1 MPQASREEIM
11 ANDAN
16 TGSLEPEGH
25 RKSVGFQWAIFFKFL
40 VPSLLG
46 VFLFLAP
53 IQFNGNLT
61 IPIAAVISEL
71 GLLLGDNLLSIL
83 VIFCVLTA
91 VLNVLYTYIEQKPR
105 WLPQGQFFTDVFAAT
120 PFWFW
125 LRILGALFAVMHYYE
140 WGPRIVVTESVTGVA
155 FNDIGAT
162 MILTFTVAC
171 LLMPLLTDYGLMEFI
186 GTIVKPFFRKAFN
199 LPGQAAIDGMASIVA
214 ANSVGILITINQYRN
229 GFYTLREASIVATNF
244 SICSIPFNV
253 VIAEAAGIEEFFP
266 WFLTGLLS
274 CFVCVFILPR
284 IPPLSTIPTCYS
296 SAGKQLHEDDTDDR
310 HIFTKALSAAMD
322 RAALQP
328 GAKGYLKTSG
338 RAASEVSFGVIS
350 ASLAL
355 VVIAMTIVNE
365 TPFFTWI
372 TLPLIPILEL
382 LQIPEAAAAAPGLL
396 MGYVDQ
402 FLPAVLAGQIDSEIT
417 RFVLAGLSMAQLI
430 FMTEVGMLILKSEIP
445 LNAWQLLIIFLQR
458 TVIVLPIFT
467 VVAFQLY

>member
-1 MPQASREEIM
+1 LDLLRKNVV
-11 ANDAN
+11 NDTNA
-16 TGSLEPEGH
+16 H
-25 RKSVGFQWAIFFKFL
+25 SVDNKGRRMSTKYHWSVFLKFL
-40 VPSLLG
+40 APSLLG

-53 IQFNGNLT
+53 IEFNGNLT
-61 IPIAAVISEL
+61 IPIAVVISQL
-71 GLLLGDNLLSIL
+71 GVLLGDHLLAIL
-83 VIFCVLTA
+83 IVFCVSTA
-91 VLNVLYTYIEQKPR
+91 VLNILYTYVKQKPR
-105 WLPQGQFFTDVFAAT
+105 WLPQSPFLTDVFTAT

-125 LRILGALFAVMHYYE
+125 LRVLGALFAVMHYFD
-140 WGPRIVVTESVTGVA
+140 WGPRFIVTESVTGVA
-155 FNDIGAT
+155 FDDIGST

-171 LLMPLLTDYGLMEFI
+171 LLMPLLTDYGFMEFI
-186 GTIVKPFFRKAFN
+186 GTIVKPVFRKVFN
-199 LPGQAAIDGMASIVA
+199 LPGQAAIDGMASIAA

-253 VIAEAAGIEEFFP
+253 VIADAAGIEQFFP

-274 CFVCVFILPR
+274 CFVCVLILPR
-284 IPPLSTIPTCYS
+284 IPPLSTIPTHYS
-296 SAGKQLHEDDTDDR
+296 SAGKQLHEDDADDR
-310 HIFTKALSAAMD
+310 PILTRALSAAMD
-322 RAALQP
+322 RAAHQP
-328 GAKGYLKTSG
+328 GLKGYLKTSG
-338 RAASEVSFGVIS
+338 RAVSEVSFGVIS

-355 VVIAMTIVNE
+355 VVIAVTIVNE

-396 MGYVDQ
+396 VGYVDQ
-402 FLPAVLAGQIDSEIT
+402 FIPAVLAGQLDSDIT
-417 RFVLAGLSMAQLI
+417 KFVLAGLSMAQLI

-467 VVAFQLY
+467 LVAHQLY

>member
-1 MPQASREEIM
+1 M
-11 ANDAN
+11 ADDVN
-16 TGSLEPEGH
+16 TDNVELEG
-25 RKSVGFQWAIFFKFL
+25 RRQSTDFQWAIFLKFL

-53 IQFNGNLT
+53 IEVNGNLT
-61 IPIAAVISEL
+61 IPIAAIISTL
-71 GLLLGDNLLSIL
+71 SVLLGEDLLAIL
-83 VIFCVLTA
+83 VVFCVLTA
-91 VLNVLYTYIEQKPR
+91 VLNILYTYVQHKPR
-105 WLPQGQFFTDVFAAT
+105 WLPQSPFIAGVFTAT

-125 LRILGALFAVMHYYE
+125 LRILGALFALMHFYD

-155 FNDIGAT
+155 FNDIGST

-171 LLMPLLTDYGLMEFI
+171 LLMPLLTDYGFMEFI
-186 GTIVKPFFRKAFN
+186 GTIVKPFFRKVFN
-199 LPGQAAIDGMASIVA
+199 LPGQAAIDGMASIAA
-214 ANSVGILITINQYRN
+214 ANSVGILITINQYRK
-229 GFYTLREASIVATNF
+229 GFYNLREASIVATNF

-253 VIAEAAGIEEFFP
+253 VIAEAAGVEQFFP

-284 IPPLSTIPTCYS
+284 IPPLSTLPTNYS
-296 SAGKQLHEDDTDDR
+296 SAGKQLHEDDADDR
-310 HIFTKALSAAMD
+310 HILTKALSAAME

-328 GAKGYLKTSG
+328 GAKGYLRTSG
-338 RAASEVSFGVIS
+338 KAVCEVSFGVIS

-372 TLPLIPILEL
+372 TLPLVPILEL
-382 LQIPEAAAAAPGLL
+382 LQIPEATAAAPGLL

-402 FLPAVLAGQIDSEIT
+402 FLPAVLAGQIDSQIT
-417 RFVLAGLSMAQLI
+417 TFVLAGLSMTQLI

-467 VVAFQLY
+467 IVAHQLY